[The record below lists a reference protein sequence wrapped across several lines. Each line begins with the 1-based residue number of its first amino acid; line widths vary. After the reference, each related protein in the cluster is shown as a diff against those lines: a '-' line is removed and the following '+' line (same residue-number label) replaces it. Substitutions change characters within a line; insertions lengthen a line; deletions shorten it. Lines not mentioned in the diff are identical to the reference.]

1 MIDIILFVVAF
12 ALLLLGIIGSF
23 LPILPGPPLSYLGII
38 LIHFSARY
46 DFSNRF
52 LWIYGIIALV
62 ITVVDYLLPSWGTK
76 RYGGSKY
83 GMWGA
88 AIGLVLGLII
98 YAPIGIFVGPFL
110 GAYIAELINDKDSRT
125 ALKSAFGSFLG
136 IMFGVFLKFVFG
148 IILLYQGIKAII
160 LSFFPVA

>member
-1 MIDIILFVVAF
+1 M
-12 ALLLLGIIGSF
+12 LLLGIIGSF
-23 LPILPGPPLSYLGII
+23 LPVLPGPPLSFIGIL
-38 LIHFSARY
+38 LIHFSSEY
-46 DFSNRF
+46 DFSDRF
-52 LWIYGIIALV
+52 LWIYGSIAVFITII
-62 ITVVDYLLPSWGTK
+62 DYVLPSWGTK
-76 RYGGSKY
+76 KFGGTKY

-110 GAYIAELINDKDSRT
+110 GAYIAELINNKTSRE
-125 ALKSAFGSFLG
+125 ALKSAIGSFLG

-160 LSFFPVA
+160 LSYLPTV